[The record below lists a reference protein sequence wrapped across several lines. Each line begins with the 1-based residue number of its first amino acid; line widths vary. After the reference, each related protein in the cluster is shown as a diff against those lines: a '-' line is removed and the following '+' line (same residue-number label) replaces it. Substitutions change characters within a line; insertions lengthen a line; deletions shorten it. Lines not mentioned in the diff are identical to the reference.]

1 MSNINIYVV
10 AEPCVG
16 VKEGSC
22 VDVCPVV
29 CIHTTPESP
38 QFYIDP
44 DICIACE
51 QCVLVCPVNA
61 IFLDQDLPPE
71 WQHYAQINADFFQEN
86 KPGPRPVPFEMA
98 LRMLEAVERYAGEAG
113 VSVGVAVVDE
123 RGETVASR
131 SATPELGEQAL
142 NRAYTAACLQVPT
155 DELRGKPAPPEL
167 DGRYAPVPG
176 GIPIVDGPWVLGAIG
191 VAGGASPVQDVQC
204 CRAGLACLD
213 QPATGSTHREG

>member
-1 MSNINIYVV
+1 MSQINIYVI

-22 VDVCPVV
+22 VDVCPVA

-61 IFLDQDLPPE
+61 IFLDEELPPE
-71 WQHYAQINADFFQEN
+71 WQPYAEVNAAFFREN
-86 KPGPRPVPFEMA
+86 KPGPAPVPFETA
-98 LRMLEAVERYAGEAG
+98 LRMLQAVDAYAASAG
-113 VSVGVAVVDE
+113 AAVAAAVVDQS
-123 RGETVASR
+123 GETVAASGSPDLR
-131 SATPELGEQAL
+131 EEAL
-142 NRAYTAACLQVPT
+142 NRAVTAARLQVPT
-155 DELRGKPAPPEL
+155 DELRGKPAPADM

-191 VAGGASPVQDVQC
+191 VAGGATPAQDVQC
-204 CRAGLACLD
+204 CRAGLAVLD
-213 QPATGSTHREG
+213 AVNH

>member
-1 MSNINIYVV
+1 VSQINVYVI

-22 VDVCPVV
+22 VDVCPVA

-51 QCVLVCPVNA
+51 QCVLVCPVDA

-71 WQHYAQINADFFQEN
+71 WQHFAQINADFFQEN
-86 KPGPRPVPFEMA
+86 KPGPAPVPFETA
-98 LRMLEAVERYAGEAG
+98 LRMLQAVQRYAAEAG
-113 VSVGVAVVDE
+113 LTVAAAVVDDT
-123 RGETVASR
+123 GR
-131 SATPELGEQAL
+131 SIAGDGAPPELAEQAL

-155 DELRGKPAPPEL
+155 DELRGKPAPPDL
-167 DGRYAPVPG
+167 GRYAPVPG

-191 VAGGASPVQDVQC
+191 VAGGVTPAQDVQC
-204 CRAGLACLD
+204 CRAGLAVL
-213 QPATGSTHREG
+213 ASVNH

>member
-1 MSNINIYVV
+1 VSQINVYVI

-22 VDVCPVV
+22 VDVCPVA
-29 CIHTTPESP
+29 CIHTTPDAP

-61 IFLDQDLPPE
+61 IFLDQELPPE
-71 WQHYAQINADFFQEN
+71 WAHFAEVNAAFFRQN
-86 KPGPRPVPFEMA
+86 KPGPQPVPFETA
-98 LRMLEAVERYAGEAG
+98 LRMLQAVQAYAAEAD
-113 VSVGVAVVDE
+113 VSVAAAVVDDA
-123 RGETVASR
+123 GEPIAAEGAPDLR
-131 SATPELGEQAL
+131 QQAL
-142 NRAYTAACLQVPT
+142 DRAFTAARLQVPT
-155 DELRGKPAPPEL
+155 DELRNKPAPPDL

-191 VAGGASPVQDVQC
+191 VAGGATPAQDVQC
-204 CRAGLACLD
+204 CRAGLAVL
-213 QPATGSTHREG
+213 ASVNL